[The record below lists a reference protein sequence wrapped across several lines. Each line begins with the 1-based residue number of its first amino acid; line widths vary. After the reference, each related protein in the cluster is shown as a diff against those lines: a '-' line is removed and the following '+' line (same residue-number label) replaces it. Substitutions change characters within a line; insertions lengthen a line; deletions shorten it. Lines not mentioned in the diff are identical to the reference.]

1 MSNLFIGVQTVDLPT
16 ISTTGITGA
25 SINTAGLEGYFE
37 RGVTDGVYQIT
48 RSQTLF
54 DKLGN
59 YKAEY
64 YGAYVAKSFLD
75 NLQGSNG
82 VLYVQ
87 RLRRNGAGSAS
98 AVVVDTQGVPANF
111 CRVRAGQ
118 LGKEDVGVWG
128 NQLLFNIGLSSRNE
142 TTNSNN
148 IVIGDTVITV
158 TSTGVFEIHD
168 WIKITDGTNTEYRK
182 ITAIDQVNQTITINA
197 VTVNGYVSGSDIS
210 VHDFTIYVYS
220 KDSNTG
226 MITLL
231 ETWANLNIEPLS
243 LYYFAGTNSMVALNS
258 EFDGKGS
265 NYIMIEDL
273 ITASPRTFTNFP
285 ATVVP
290 TIFNLTPLTG
300 GLEGTDLTE
309 TQIDAQR
316 IYWNTAKPMYLAN
329 AEHFTETMWDNGESF
344 CFNGGKGEITWVGT
358 PAYGNVFAQNLV
370 WANKRKKSRKIAS
383 LTNATWIK
391 VTDPLNPLSA
401 DPTKIIPNVGAIMGY
416 WIYITDARGIHKVP
430 AGRFET
436 LTGIVSLAN
445 EYTTR
450 EELKQLAD
458 AGLNCI
464 SNIDGVMTVR
474 SGRTLSKLPEWRFAN
489 ALAMQT
495 FFKRTFE
502 SAFQNLENEMTSQ
515 ALFDRIYSQMAEF
528 SRLLYDSSTNGGT
541 ESAFASWIKAGGAP
555 STINDVVKIVVDET
569 INTKERLNQGELR
582 ANYYFM
588 PPTPAERILIGVG
601 LIYTIS

>member
-16 ISTTGITGA
+16 ISTTGITGT

-37 RGVTDGVYQIT
+37 RGVTEGLYQIT
-48 RSQTLF
+48 NVNTLF
-54 DKLGN
+54 EKLGN
-59 YKAEY
+59 YKSNY
-64 YGAYVAKSFLD
+64 YGAYVAKSFFD
-75 NLQGSNG
+75 NIQGSAG

-87 RLRRNGAGSAS
+87 RLLRNGAAAAS
-98 AVVVDTQGVPANF
+98 RTVVDTQGVPANF
-111 CRVRAGQ
+111 CTIKAGQ

-128 NQLLFNIGLSSRNE
+128 NQLMYNIGLSSRNAS
-142 TTNSNN
+142 TNSSN
-148 IVIGDTVITV
+148 IAIGNTVISV
-158 TSTGVFEIHD
+158 SSTGVFELHD
-168 WIKITDGTNTEYRK
+168 WIKITDGTNTEFRK
-182 ITAIDQVNQTITINA
+182 IIAIDQVNQTITVNA
-197 VTVNGYVSGSDIS
+197 GTTNGYVAGSDIS
-210 VHDFTIYVYS
+210 VHDFTIYVHVR
-220 KDSNTG
+220 DANTG
-226 MITLL
+226 MISLV

-243 LYYFAGTNSMVALNS
+243 LYYFAGTNSQVALNS

-265 NYIMIEDL
+265 NYITIEDL
-273 ITASPRTFTNFP
+273 ITTSPRTIANFP
-285 ATVVP
+285 ATVIP
-290 TIFNLTPLTG
+290 TNFTLTALTG

-329 AEHFTETMWDNGESF
+329 AEHFTETMWDNGEAF
-344 CFNGGKGEITWVGT
+344 CFNGGKGEITWIGS
-358 PAYGNVFAQNLV
+358 PAYANVFSQNLV

-391 VTDPLNPLSA
+391 VSDPLNPLSA

-416 WIYITDARGIHKVP
+416 WIYITEARGIHKVP

-436 LTGIVSLAN
+436 LAGIVSLAN

-450 EELKQLAD
+450 EQLKQLAD
-458 AGLNCI
+458 AGMNCI

-474 SGRTLSKLPEWRFAN
+474 SARTFSKLPEWRFAN

-495 FFKRTFE
+495 YFKKTFE
-502 SAFQNLENEMTSQ
+502 NAFRDLENEMSST
-515 ALFDRIYSQMAEF
+515 ALFQRVYSSMYEF
-528 SRLLYDSSTNGGT
+528 SRLMYTGSSNGGN
-541 ESAFASWIKAGGAP
+541 ESAFASWTKANGSN
-555 STINDVVKIVVDET
+555 STFDDVVKIVVDES
-569 INTKERLNQGELR
+569 INTADRIRNGELR

-601 LIYTIS
+601 LIYTIA

>member
-1 MSNLFIGVQTVDLPT
+1 MSNLYIGVQTVDLPT

-37 RGVTDGVYQIT
+37 RGATDGLYQVT

-59 YKAEY
+59 YKSGY

-75 NLQGSNG
+75 NLQGANG
-82 VLYVQ
+82 VLLVQ
-87 RLRRNGAGSAS
+87 RLKRNGAVAAS
-98 AVVVDTQGVPANF
+98 AGLLDTAAAAFATVT
-111 CRVRAGQ
+111 AGQ
-118 LGKEDVGVWG
+118 LGKDDVGVWG
-128 NQLLFNIGLSSRNE
+128 NQIGVTVYQSSRNS
-142 TTNSNN
+142 TTLSAG
-148 IVIGDTVITV
+148 ITAVDTVIPV
-158 TSTGVFEIHD
+158 VSTGVFEIHD
-168 WIKITDGTNTEYRK
+168 WVKIDTGAPAIYRK
-182 ITAIDQVNQTITINA
+182 ITAIDQINQTITVDAAVGAVFAAA
-197 VTVNGYVSGSDIS
+197 VTVAVYDFSIS
-210 VHDFTIYVYS
+210 VYS
-220 KDSNTG
+220 KDANTG
-226 MITLL
+226 MISIL

-243 LYYFAGTNSMVALNS
+243 LYYFAGSNSMVAVNS

-265 NYIMIEDL
+265 NYIKITDS
-273 ITASPRTFTNFP
+273 ITASPRTVANFP
-285 ATVVP
+285 TVSPNV
-290 TIFNLTPLTG
+290 TASIIYLTG

-309 TQIDAQR
+309 TQIEAQR
-316 IYWNTAKPMYLAN
+316 LYWTTAKPMYLAN

-344 CFNGGKGEITWVGT
+344 CYNGGKGEMTWVGS
-358 PAYGNVFAQNLV
+358 PAYGNVFSQNLV

-383 LTNATWIK
+383 LSNATWIK
-391 VTDPLNPLSA
+391 VSDPLNPLSA

-416 WIYITDARGIHKVP
+416 WIYVTDARGIHKVP

-436 LTGIVSLAN
+436 LTSIVSLAN

-450 EELKQLAD
+450 DELKQLAD

-474 SGRTLSKLPEWRFAN
+474 SARTLSKLPEWRFAN

-502 SAFQNLENEMTSQ
+502 NAFQNLENEMTSQ

-528 SRLLYDSSTNGGT
+528 SRLMYESSTNGGT
-541 ESAFASWIKAGGAP
+541 ESAFASWIKAGGSA
-555 STINDVVKIVVDET
+555 STISDVVKIVVDET